1 MASAG
6 SSFPDPAKRYVLVR
20 ELEVL
25 VDPARHAADQD
36 VLVSVGT
43 VHATTDEHALTL
55 RLKPGVSY
63 QEAVTRLQGCQGVQ
77 AIYCH
82 YPVLCG
88 WKANDPLPP
97 NTKSSF
103 DAAKEDF
110 AAVAASDRVAKGQPP
125 PRRAGEY
132 VAPMPA
138 NPTEEQFVIPT
149 VPGQQYY
156 VSPLPGYSHWYEAGP
171 RGFAVGDSYF
181 SGRVDAIAF
190 HPVNADIFYVG
201 SNRGG
206 LWRTRDGGSSY
217 TPLSDR
223 WDSLVILSI
232 AVDGSQN
239 PEKVFV
245 GKGGSEPTLLRSVDG
260 GESFQPVQPAVFASR
275 YVKGIYVVPDTPTTV
290 LVAVGGND
298 GHLYRSVDG
307 GQVFTPMTKDTLG
320 NSLQGSWRQITGGIK
335 FAHTRYIYA
344 LGNMGDQTFIARST
358 DEGATWTKIACPE
371 ADAYGEIAASQT
383 RPTHIY
389 YYTPLN
395 KAVWTSAGAAWSR
408 IYSPGDPPYNT
419 DEDRMFKQAGT
430 NTMIGV
436 TSRTTNG
443 VASDVVYVGGVNLM
457 RTTNGGSS
465 WQALDAGHSDYCCFA
480 LAPASDAFLIG
491 THGGVYRGI
500 DRLGIVR
507 FSAKNRGL
515 GITQFYSGA
524 FSPTS
529 NFALLGGT
537 QDTGTASRV
546 DSDDWRFG
554 SDGDGGPVALSPA
567 NDNVQFGTDQLYNIY
582 ITDDRWETFD
592 AITPTYGMLIP
603 DTPIGPKWVKDH
615 ISDHFIGLGVL
626 EMDPNSGAELY
637 VGTNYLYRYSL
648 LTAQWTK
655 HLAGLDFAPEGSGRI
670 LSIKIP
676 RGDSN
681 RVYVGGDGGLWMSQ
695 DRGAHWTR
703 IDIPAVGA
711 PSVFPGATTFIS
723 VHPDDK
729 NDVVVTVSPGKVYRC
744 VNTTGYPRIWTELSP
759 VQGSSA
765 LARDIDDP
773 SSTFYVSTAN
783 GVVKSI
789 DGGHTWTRYDYGLGL
804 PVVSCKTIASVPATR
819 SLWVATY
826 GRGFWRMH
834 LPAVSLSVQV
844 SPTIQR
850 GRQATATVNL
860 GRQAQPGGE
869 NVWLRTNVPGESM
882 RRLTVPAGATS
893 VTFDVATAGLP
904 AGQTQLEMAVTV
916 GTGSV
921 TRAINII

>member
-6 SSFPDPAKRYVLVR
+6 SSFPDPAKRYALVR
-20 ELEVL
+20 EIEVL
-25 VDPARHAADQD
+25 VDPDRHAADQD

-55 RLKPGVSY
+55 RLKPGISY
-63 QEAVTRLQGCQGVQ
+63 QEAVRRLQGCQGIQ

-82 YPVLCG
+82 YPALYG

-97 NTKSSF
+97 NTKSAF

-110 AAVAASDRVAKGQPP
+110 AAVAAADRVAKGPTP
-125 PRRAGEY
+125 PRRTGEH
-132 VAPMPA
+132 VARMPA
-138 NPTEEQFVIPT
+138 NPTEEQFIIPT

-156 VSPLPGYSHWYEAGP
+156 LPPLPGYSHWYEAGP

-232 AVDGSQN
+232 AIDGSQN

-260 GESFQPVQPAVFASR
+260 GESFQPVQPAVFASK

-290 LVAVGGND
+290 LAAVAGND
-298 GHLYRSVDG
+298 GQLYRSVDG
-307 GQVFTPMTKDTLG
+307 GHVFTPVPTDTLG

-335 FAHTRYIYA
+335 FANTRYIYA

-358 DEGATWTKIACPE
+358 DEGATWTKVACPE
-371 ADAYGEIAASQT
+371 ADAFGEIAASQT
-383 RPTHIY
+383 RPTIIY

-395 KAVWTSAGAAWSR
+395 KAVWMSVGAAWSR

-419 DEDRMFKQAGT
+419 DEDRMFNQAGA

-436 TSRTTNG
+436 ARRTANG

-465 WQALDAGHSDYCCFA
+465 WQALDAGHGDYCCFA
-480 LAPASDAFLIG
+480 LAPDGDAFLIG

-500 DRLGIVR
+500 EFQGIAR

-537 QDTGTASRV
+537 QDNGTASRL
-546 DSDDWRFG
+546 DGDDWRFG
-554 SDGDGGPVALSPA
+554 SGGDGGPVALSTA
-567 NDNVQFGTDQLYNIY
+567 NDDVQFGTDQEYNIY
-582 ITDDRWETFD
+582 ATDDRWQTFD
-592 AITPTYGMLIP
+592 AITPKYGMLIGLNWVEDHVP
-603 DTPIGPKWVKDH
+603 YIGA
-615 ISDHFIGLGVL
+615 GVL

-655 HLAGLDFAPEGSGRI
+655 HLAGLNFSPEAGGRI

-676 RGDSN
+676 RGDIN

-711 PSVFPGATTFIS
+711 PSAFPGATTFIS
-723 VHPDDK
+723 VHPADK
-729 NDVVVTVSPGKVYRC
+729 NDVVALVSPGKVYRC
-744 VNTTGYPRIWTELSP
+744 ANTNAYPRVWTELAQ
-759 VQGSSA
+759 VQGTA

-773 SSTFYVSTAN
+773 SSTFYVSTPS

-789 DGGHTWTRYDYGLGL
+789 DGGHSWTPYDYGLGL
-804 PVVSCKTIASVPATR
+804 PVVTCKTIASVAATR

-826 GRGFWRMH
+826 GRGFWRIH
-834 LPAVSLSVQV
+834 LPAVNLSVQV
-844 SPTIQR
+844 SPSVQR

-869 NVWLRTNVPGESM
+869 NVWLRTNVPGDAP
-882 RRLTVPAGATS
+882 RRLTVLAGATS

-921 TRAINII
+921 TRAINVI